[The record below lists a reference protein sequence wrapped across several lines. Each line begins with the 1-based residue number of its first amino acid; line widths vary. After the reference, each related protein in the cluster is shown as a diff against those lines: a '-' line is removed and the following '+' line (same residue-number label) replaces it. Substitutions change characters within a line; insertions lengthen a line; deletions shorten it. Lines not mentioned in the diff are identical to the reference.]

1 MRATPRLNAAVE
13 DAALA
18 SALIAGDRDATLL
31 AWKRF
36 APMVYR
42 ILKRTFGS
50 VSDVE
55 DLQQDIFLAFF
66 RKVPGLRDPKALEAF
81 VGAITSRMIK
91 YEFRRR
97 KHSFVSS
104 WGAHADPSGEQDVPD
119 QAAADIP
126 ARQAL
131 SAFYEVLDQLTAK
144 DKMLFSLRFIDG
156 LNLPQI
162 AEAAGI
168 SISTTKRQLA
178 RIRKVVGKRIKKS
191 PELLD
196 YASRAKARSTRRK
209 PWRTSALAVKES
221 AGAARHD

>member
-1 MRATPRLNAAVE
+1 MRANPRLGAPAE

-18 SALIAGDRDATLL
+18 SALIAGDRRATLL

-42 ILKRTFGS
+42 ILRRTFGS

-81 VGAITSRMIK
+81 VGAITARMIK

-97 KHSFVSS
+97 KHSFVFS
-104 WGAHADPSGEQDVPD
+104 WGAHTDPGGEQDVPD
-119 QAAADIP
+119 ETTVDIP

-131 SAFYEVLDQLTAK
+131 SAFGEVLDQLNAK
-144 DKMLFSLRFIDG
+144 DNMLFRMRFIDG

-162 AEAAGI
+162 AEAVGI
-168 SISTTKRQLA
+168 SVSTTKRQLA
-178 RIRKVVGKRIKKS
+178 RIRKVVGQRIRKN
-191 PELLD
+191 PALLD
-196 YASRAKARSTRRK
+196 YASRAKARTTRR
-209 PWRTSALAVKES
+209 PWRTSTPATKEL
-221 AGAARHD
+221 GAAARDD